1 MQRVQQYIHQG
12 SLFSQSE
19 HQELQNDKGSI
30 KKKTS
35 QGRKGSAR
43 AHSITPNADGG
54 ERACKETI
62 YVMLFSRSL

>member
-12 SLFSQSE
+12 SMWCQSE

-35 QGRKGSAR
+35 QDREGSAR
-43 AHSITPNADGG
+43 AHIIAPNADGG
-54 ERACKETI
+54 KRACKETI